1 MAKIFVNQGDTTFF
15 VALNVFLCVIATI
28 GNLLI
33 LVALR
38 KVTSIKPPTKLL
50 FQCLAVTD
58 LCVGLIEQPLFVAL
72 LLRDFA
78 SPTALRYVSKVYGG
92 LSFILY
98 GVSLMTATTIGID
111 RLLALILGLSYKL
124 TVTVKR
130 VRTVVIIVWLVS
142 FSVGFSHWIA
152 FRIIANGTS
161 FVVILLCIFTSVFSF
176 TKIAL
181 KLRQQQAQVQQ
192 CVEQEQVNG
201 GGIPLNIARYK
212 KMVHSVAWLQMALIV
227 CYMPLICFLLFTI
240 VTQRSG
246 KPSLYRSVATV
257 LFLNSSVNPILYCWR
272 IREVKKEV
280 KNTLKQI
287 FQRSST

>member
-38 KVTSIKPPTKLL
+38 KVTSIKPLTKLL

-98 GVSLMTATTIGID
+98 GVSL
-111 RLLALILGLSYKL
+111 
-124 TVTVKR
+124 
-130 VRTVVIIVWLVS
+130 
-142 FSVGFSHWIA
+142 
-152 FRIIANGTS
+152 
-161 FVVILLCIFTSVFSF
+161 
-176 TKIAL
+176 
-181 KLRQQQAQVQQ
+181 
-192 CVEQEQVNG
+192 
-201 GGIPLNIARYK
+201 
-212 KMVHSVAWLQMALIV
+212 
-227 CYMPLICFLLFTI
+227 
-240 VTQRSG
+240 
-246 KPSLYRSVATV
+246 
-257 LFLNSSVNPILYCWR
+257 
-272 IREVKKEV
+272 
-280 KNTLKQI
+280 
-287 FQRSST
+287 